1 MSEPKNEL
9 KKTTLNEAHRLAG
22 ARLVDF
28 SGWEMPLH
36 YGSQVEEHHSV
47 RNSAGMFDVSHMV
60 VSDLTGADA
69 KRYLQQLLANDVDRL
84 QQPGK
89 ALYSCMLNPQGG
101 VIDDLIVYW
110 LGGNRYRI
118 VTNAATRDGDLQW
131 MQQQL
136 AGFEA
141 VLVEQPELAMV
152 AVQGP
157 EARAAVLNW
166 LRGESRET
174 VAALE
179 RFVGAELAEGFIART
194 GYTGED
200 GFELVLK
207 PQDAVPFWQAM
218 LDAGVV
224 PCGLGARDTL
234 RLEAGMMLYGA
245 DMDTTT
251 TPLESALSWTV
262 ALNEQRPFNGRTVL
276 EQQKAE
282 GVPRKLVGLQ
292 LEGKGVMRGH
302 QKLFVG
308 EQEVGEIT
316 SGGFSPTLNRTIALA
331 RVTAEVTEQCDVEMR
346 GRRLSATLTK
356 PVFVRDG
363 NPVN

>member
-1 MSEPKNEL
+1 MTQTL
-9 KKTTLNEAHRLAG
+9 KKTVLNEAHKRAG

-36 YGSQVEEHHSV
+36 YGSQVEEHHTI
-47 RNSAGMFDVSHMV
+47 RQKAGMFDVSHMV
-60 VSDLTGADA
+60 VSDLHGADA

-84 QQPGK
+84 QTIGK

-110 LGGNRYRI
+110 LGENNYRI
-118 VTNAATRDGDLQW
+118 VTNAGTRDGDLAW

-141 VLVEQPELAMV
+141 VLEEQPNLAMV

-157 EARAAVLNW
+157 EARTAVLNW
-166 LRGESRET
+166 LSKESYPAVE
-174 VAALE
+174 ALE
-179 RFVGAELAEGFIART
+179 RFVAATVKEGFIART

-200 GFELVLK
+200 GFELVLA
-207 PQDAVPFWQAM
+207 PEDAEPFWQAM
-218 LDAGVV
+218 IDAGVA

-234 RLEAGMMLYGA
+234 RLEAGMMLYGS

-262 ALNEQRPFNGRTVL
+262 ALNENRPFNGHSTL

-282 GVPRKLVGLQ
+282 GIPRKLVGLK
-292 LEGKGVMRGH
+292 LEGKGVMRSQ

-308 EQEVGEIT
+308 DREVGEIT

-331 RVTAEVTEQCDVEMR
+331 RITSDVENSCEVEMR
-346 GRRLSATLTK
+346 GKRI
-356 PVFVRDG
+356 PVTIGRPLFVRDG
-363 NPVN
+363 KPVQ

>member
-1 MSEPKNEL
+1 MSAL
-9 KKTTLNEAHRLAG
+9 KTTPLIEAHRQAG

-36 YGSQVEEHHSV
+36 YGSQKEEHHVV
-47 RNSAGMFDVSHMV
+47 RQKAGMFDVSHMV
-60 VSDLTGADA
+60 VSDLQGADA

-84 QQPGK
+84 KEEGK
-89 ALYSCMLNPQGG
+89 ALYSCMLNGEGG

-110 LGGNRYRI
+110 MGGDAYRI
-118 VTNAATRDGDLQW
+118 VTNAATREGDLAW
-131 MQQQL
+131 MEAQL
-136 AGFEA
+136 EGFEA
-141 VLVEQPELAMV
+141 VLTEQPELAMV

-157 EARAAVLNW
+157 EARGAVLGWLSEASRAAV
-166 LRGESRET
+166 E
-174 VAALE
+174 ALD
-179 RFVGAELAEGFIART
+179 RFVVADVAEGFIART

-200 GFELVLK
+200 GFELILQ
-207 PQDAVPFWQAM
+207 PEQAVPFWEAM
-218 LDAGVV
+218 VAAGVS

-262 ALNEQRPFNGRTVL
+262 ALSEDRPFNGRAVL

-282 GVPRKLVGLQ
+282 GVPRKLVGLL
-292 LEGKGVMRGH
+292 LEGKGVMRSH

-308 EQEVGEIT
+308 EREVGEIT

-331 RVTAEVTEQCDVEMR
+331 RIASDVSEQCDVEMR
-346 GRRLSATLTK
+346 GKRLPATITK

-363 NPVN
+363 KSVA